1 MRSRL
6 SALDTSSSTGKEKA
20 ENVVKTSLVML
31 GAIGAA
37 SLAAH
42 KFWPRGITYGD
53 KEDWET
59 EKKKEEKGKAKQEIR
74 ERLREGKDAMSGRR
88 DDDYYA
94 ARGSSSGGGRG
105 ERAGRDPSRE
115 RRERYLQERL
125 QERRRERLALPAAVS
140 GEPGVNYWESRDMKR
155 SGRRYDDDH
164 DDYDDYPREDPRN
177 RRYSA
182 ADLPPQRRQ
191 IQRRIETTAPLPP
204 APNPPGHYSD
214 EPAPPPPAIVV
225 PAASSRR
232 GTSDRSQEGRGGY
245 YVEGGSTIVLPS
257 LGERE
262 YVIRREAPP
271 GQRLRVRDG
280 ERDDAYYR

>member
-1 MRSRL
+1 
-6 SALDTSSSTGKEKA
+6 
-20 ENVVKTSLVML
+20 ML

-59 EKKKEEKGKAKQEIR
+59 EKKKEEKSKAKQDIR
-74 ERLREGKDAMSGRR
+74 EKLREGKDAFTGRR

-94 ARGSSSGGGRG
+94 AGGSGSGARGDRP
-105 ERAGRDPSRE
+105 GRDHSRE

-125 QERRRERLALPAAVS
+125 QERRHERLPLPAAVS
-140 GEPGVNYWESRDMKR
+140 GEPGASYWESRDKRR
-155 SGRRYDDDH
+155 SGRRYDDDY
-164 DDYDDYPREDPRN
+164 DDYDDYPRDDPRL

-182 ADLPPQRRQ
+182 ADLSPQRRPPQRR
-191 IQRRIETTAPLPP
+191 IEAAAPLPP
-204 APNPPGHYSD
+204 APNPPRHYTD
-214 EPAPPPPAIVV
+214 EPPPPPPAMAV
-225 PAASSRR
+225 PATSNRR
-232 GTSDRSQEGRGGY
+232 GTSDRSREGRGGY

-257 LGERE
+257 SGERE
-262 YVIRREAPP
+262 YVVRREAPP
-271 GQRLRVRDG
+271 GQRLKVRDG